1 MVDKEIL
8 QQKII
13 VIEENIK
20 KLEYL
25 AALSEEEF
33 LGKFYYIESAK
44 HLLQVSIEAMLDVA
58 HHIIARERYRSPQT
72 YAEAFLILIENK
84 VLPKEREKNYLQMA
98 KFRNRVVHLYH
109 EVDEKD
115 IYKILKEGKEDF
127 KEFVKAL
134 VQVYCN

>member
-1 MVDKEIL
+1 MVNKEIL
-8 QQKII
+8 LQKITL
-13 VIEENIK
+13 IEENIK
-20 KLEYL
+20 KLDYL
-25 AALSEEEF
+25 SSMSEEEF

-72 YAEAFLILIENK
+72 YAEAFLILIENNI
-84 VLPKEREKNYLQMA
+84 LPKEKEKNYLQMS

-115 IYKILKEGKEDF
+115 IYKILEQGKADF
-127 KEFVKAL
+127 KEFVKEIL
-134 VQVYCN
+134 KKYC